1 MTTEEK
7 VDYKKNASQFF
18 FRPDHKEERA
28 IVKYADANIY
38 VIGSG
43 FMEGRKNRNL
53 EQIGR
58 MALL

>member
-18 FRPDHKEERA
+18 LDQIHKEERA
-28 IVKYADANIY
+28 IVKHADANIY

-43 FMEGRKNRNL
+43 FMEGEK
-53 EQIGR
+53 
-58 MALL
+58 